1 MPTNI
6 LILPIT
12 MSSFMGA
19 ISRSACEGA
28 IQGGGTVTIKALGG
42 LYAVDLQEEA
52 REEFAIP
59 EFARSEDL
67 FEVDGIL
74 LLLRDASDA
83 IQVIRFLRQAA
94 NSPEYRLFIGK
105 LGSVFVVPGAE
116 SQDPEDWRKELAYEM
131 MKLGMIVAEL
141 PYRFL
146 IGNKLDGAGGKAA
159 VGPSLVQ
166 LVAARM
172 HARHIAALTR
182 RIDPERCSQAELIG

>member
-6 LILPIT
+6 LLLPTTI
-12 MSSFMGA
+12 SSFMNA
-19 ISRSACEGA
+19 ISRSASEGA
-28 IQGGGTVTIKALGG
+28 TQGGGAVTIKALGC
-42 LYAVDLQEEA
+42 LYAVDPQEEA

-59 EFARSEDL
+59 EIARLEDL
-67 FEVDGIL
+67 LEVDGIL
-74 LLLRDASDA
+74 LLLRDAGDA
-83 IQVIRFLRQAA
+83 TRAIRFLKQAA
-94 NSPEYRLFIGK
+94 NLPEHRLFIGK
-105 LGSVFVVPGAE
+105 LGSVFVVPGAA
-116 SQDPEDWRKELAYEM
+116 SQGPGDWGKELAYEM

-146 IGNKLDGAGGKAA
+146 IGNELDGADGKAA
-159 VGPSLVQ
+159 AGPSLVQ